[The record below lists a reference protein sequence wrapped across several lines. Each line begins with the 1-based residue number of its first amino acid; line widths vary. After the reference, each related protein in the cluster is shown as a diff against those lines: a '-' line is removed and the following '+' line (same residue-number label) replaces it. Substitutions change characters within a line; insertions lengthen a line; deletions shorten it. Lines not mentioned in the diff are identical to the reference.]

1 MNLTDAALT
10 GVGEELRRAREAQG
24 LAVSDVAHQ
33 LKFVPRQIEALEQE
47 RFKSLPGPTIA
58 RGMVRN
64 YARLLQLDP
73 EPLLERIAERL
84 DAPDAGQLAARYSQ
98 PVPFS
103 DGTRRSTFVYLGL
116 SLGIL
121 GLVGAL
127 AYEWHR
133 ERASGLA
140 FAPPAA
146 APIEAPPEPPPAPF
160 VKEPPPAPLAEEPPP
175 PAAPVAKAQ
184 KKNAEARVTAQAP
197 PTGQAPETPPKPVVE
212 KVVPVEQAAPA
223 VQQAAPAVDPASL
236 RRLVLRCEEE
246 SWIEVRD
253 GLDRQLVHSLN
264 PAGTERVVQGV
275 PPFSLVIGNAQHVRL
290 TYGDREI
297 DLRPH
302 TRVEVA
308 RFTLE

>member
-1 MNLTDAALT
+1 MTDLELT

-73 EPLLERIAERL
+73 EPLLERIVERL
-84 DAPDAGQLAARYSQ
+84 DAPDAGRLAERYSQ
-98 PVPFS
+98 TVPFS
-103 DGTRRSTFVYLGL
+103 DGTRRSTFAYLAL

-133 ERASGLA
+133 ERTEGLA

-146 APIEAPPEPPPAPF
+146 APLEAPPEPPPAPQW
-160 VKEPPPAPLAEEPPP
+160 EEPRWTP
-175 PAAPVAKAQ
+175 PVAKAQ
-184 KKNAEARVTAQAP
+184 SSVEPRVTAQGPA
-197 PTGQAPETPPKPVVE
+197 
-212 KVVPVEQAAPA
+212 AAPA
-223 VQQAAPAVDPASL
+223 PAAQTPAPAAETPAPAVETPAPEAEKVLPVEKQAAAVDPAAV

-253 GLDRQLVHSLN
+253 GLDRQLVHALN
-264 PAGTERVVQGV
+264 PAGTERVVEGV

-290 TYGDREI
+290 TYGGREI

-302 TRVEVA
+302 TRVDVA
-308 RFTLE
+308 RFTLK

>member
-1 MNLTDAALT
+1 LTDLQLT

-24 LAVSDVAHQ
+24 LAVSEVAHQ

-73 EPLLERIAERL
+73 EPLLERIVERL

-103 DGTRRSTFVYLGL
+103 DGTRRSTLAYLGL

-121 GLVGAL
+121 ALVGAL
-127 AYEWHR
+127 TYEWHR
-133 ERASGLA
+133 ERAAELA
-140 FAPPAA
+140 FVPPAA
-146 APIEAPPEPPPAPF
+146 ALLEAPPEPPPAPAA
-160 VKEPPPAPLAEEPPP
+160 EAPQPRLQ
-175 PAAPVAKAQ
+175 PVAKPPQ
-184 KKNAEARVTAQAP
+184 EKAQAAA
-197 PTGQAPETPPKPVVE
+197 TQKLVAVEKQAPAATPSPVG
-212 KVVPVEQAAPA
+212 
-223 VQQAAPAVDPASL
+223 L

-253 GLDRQLVHSLN
+253 GQDRLLVHSLN
-264 PAGTERVVQGV
+264 PAGTERVVEGV
-275 PPFSLVIGNAQHVRL
+275 PPFSLVIGNARHVRL
-290 TYGDREI
+290 TYREREI

-308 RFTLE
+308 RFTLK